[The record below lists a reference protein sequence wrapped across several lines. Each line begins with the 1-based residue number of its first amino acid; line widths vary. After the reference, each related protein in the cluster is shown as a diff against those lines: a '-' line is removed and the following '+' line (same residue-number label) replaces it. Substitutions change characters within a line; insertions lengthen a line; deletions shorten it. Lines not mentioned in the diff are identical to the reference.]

1 MKRNKPDEC
10 ESDPIEDAIEK
21 AALELYEKFGVEEL
35 EIILKK
41 SNSTIRVYRPIAERV
56 IDRYSFNEAHRYLKN
71 AKRRFNT
78 KTPEGYSNCKADC
91 RNGLM
96 SALKTLTGMN
106 TIKDAATELHIQGI
120 LGKREEEFYK
130 TFGNLLVILHG
141 IDSKKGSHPPMERNE
156 DDAELAVSITTSVVN
171 YLINQATKPRV

>member
-1 MKRNKPDEC
+1 MTDED
-10 ESDPIEDAIEK
+10 SLDTINQV
-21 AALELYEKFGVEEL
+21 ALELYEKYATDN
-35 EIILKK
+35 IIVKTPQF
-41 SNSTIRVYRPIAERV
+41 TITVTRPIEQRGIERH
-56 IDRYSFNEAHRYLKN
+56 SFSEAYKYLKN

-106 TIKDAATELHIQGI
+106 AIKEAAAELHRQGI
-120 LGKREEEFYK
+120 LGKREKEFHK

-156 DDAELAVSITTSVVN
+156 NDAELALSVTTSVVN
-171 YLINQATKPRV
+171 YLINQAARPRV

>member
-1 MKRNKPDEC
+1 MTDEDKLD
-10 ESDPIEDAIEK
+10 EIAEV
-21 AALELYEKFGVEEL
+21 ALELYEKYGADN
-35 EIILKK
+35 IIVKTP
-41 SNSTIRVYRPIAERV
+41 NFTIRVTRPIEQREIERH
-56 IDRYSFNEAHRYLKN
+56 SFSEAYKYLKN

-106 TIKDAATELHIQGI
+106 TIKEAATELHRQGI
-120 LGKREEEFYK
+120 LGKREGEFYK

-156 DDAELAVSITTSVVN
+156 DDAKLALNLTRDVIE
-171 YLINQATKPRV
+171 YIINQATQPRD

>member
-1 MKRNKPDEC
+1 MTDE
-10 ESDPIEDAIEK
+10 DRLDAINQV
-21 AALELYEKFGVEEL
+21 ALELYEEYATDN
-35 EIILKK
+35 IIVKTPQF
-41 SNSTIRVYRPIAERV
+41 TITVTRPIEQREIERH
-56 IDRYSFNEAHRYLKN
+56 SFSEAYKYLKN

-106 TIKDAATELHIQGI
+106 TIKEAATELHGQGI

-156 DDAELAVSITTSVVN
+156 DDAELALSITRSLIN

>member
-1 MKRNKPDEC
+1 MTDED
-10 ESDPIEDAIEK
+10 SLDTINQV
-21 AALELYEKFGVEEL
+21 ALELYEKYAADN
-35 EIILKK
+35 IIVKTPQF
-41 SNSTIRVYRPIAERV
+41 TITVTRPIEQREIERH
-56 IDRYSFNEAHRYLKN
+56 SFSEAYKYLKN

-106 TIKDAATELHIQGI
+106 TIKEAATELHRQGI

-156 DDAELAVSITTSVVN
+156 DDAELALNITRDIIEYIIS
-171 YLINQATKPRV
+171 QATLPRD

>member
-1 MKRNKPDEC
+1 MTDE
-10 ESDPIEDAIEK
+10 DRLDTINQV
-21 AALELYEKFGVEEL
+21 ALELYEKFGAEEL

-41 SNSTIRVYRPIAERV
+41 YNSTIRAHRPIEERV
-56 IDRYSFNEAHRYLKN
+56 IDRYSFNEAHKYLKN

-106 TIKDAATELHIQGI
+106 TIKEAATELRRQGI

-130 TFGNLLVILHG
+130 TFGNLLEILHG
-141 IDSKKGSHPPMERNE
+141 IDSKKGSHPPMTRNE
-156 DDAELAVSITTSVVN
+156 NDAELALDLTTGVVK
-171 YLINQATKPRV
+171 YIVNQATRPRV

>member
-1 MKRNKPDEC
+1 LAKRKITNEDNLDE
-10 ESDPIEDAIEK
+10 IEK
-21 AALELYEKFGVEEL
+21 VVLELYEKYATDN
-35 EIILKK
+35 IIVKTPQF
-41 SNSTIRVYRPIAERV
+41 TITVTRPIEQREIERH
-56 IDRYSFNEAHRYLKN
+56 SFSEAYKYLKN

-106 TIKDAATELHIQGI
+106 TIKEAATELHRQGI

-141 IDSKKGSHPPMERNE
+141 IDSKKGSHPPMERNK
-156 DDAELAVSITTSVVN
+156 DNAELALNITTGVVN
-171 YLINQATKPRV
+171 YLINQTTRPRV